1 MVCILLSYLL
11 LFQARLVPASLVY
24 FGCEKHKG
32 DCFTHI
38 TISLVGIYMVYLVK
52 KCALFNIESQCLT
65 EANVYLI
72 EHLFHFNW
80 MAQGGG
86 VAQWVT
92 RLTRDQWI
100 PVSREFESHQRP
112 PVVSLSKKLYS
123 HCLVLVGSRNG
134 LERDLHKQIIACF
147 KIKLK

>member
-11 LFQARLVPASLVY
+11 LFQAKLVPASLVY

-52 KCALFNIESQCLT
+52 KCALF
-65 EANVYLI
+65 YRGK
-72 EHLFHFNW
+72 HLLNW
-80 MAQGGG
+80 TFLSLQLDGTGRRHG
-86 VAQWVT
+86 SWSVDTCQSWV
-92 RLTRDQWI
+92 RA
-100 PVSREFESHQRP
+100 PSKA